1 MTPIVH
7 RAVDAARWLDR
18 RWWVLIVGVFAGSE
32 IGFTAWAR
40 LSDSPTL
47 LARADKAERGD
58 LYASLSS
65 SSGALL
71 GFTIAAV
78 AVLVAFGGPA
88 GPSPRDAN
96 VHAARRKLVSVL
108 LVTAAFL
115 GSALVLSTI
124 ALGVDRA
131 AAGHEWLE
139 HLTLAAAAAS
149 AVGLAIGGLGFTLA
163 VLERRS

>member
-1 MTPIVH
+1 MRPVVQ
-7 RAVDAARWLDR
+7 RAVDVVRWLDR
-18 RWWVLIVGVFAGSE
+18 RWWVLVVAIFAGSE
-32 IGFTAWAR
+32 VGFTVWAQ
-40 LSDSPTL
+40 LSDGPTL
-47 LARADKAERGD
+47 LARADKADRSD
-58 LYASLSS
+58 LYSSLSS

-78 AVLVAFGGPA
+78 AVLIAFGGPA
-88 GPSPRDAN
+88 SPAPREAN
-96 VHAARRKLVSVL
+96 LDAARRKLVGVL

-115 GSALVLSTI
+115 GSALALSTI

-139 HLTLAAAAAS
+139 HLTLSAAVAS
-149 AVGLAIGGLGFTLA
+149 AIGLAIGGLGFTLA

>member
-1 MTPIVH
+1 MSPFTH
-7 RAVDAARWLDR
+7 RAVAVARWLDR
-18 RWWVLIVGVFAGSE
+18 RWWILIVATFTGSE
-32 IGFTAWAR
+32 IGFTVWAQ
-40 LSDSPTL
+40 LSYSPTL
-47 LARADKAERGD
+47 LARADESDRGD
-58 LYASLSS
+58 LYSSLSS

-88 GPSPRDAN
+88 SRAPREVN
-96 VHAARRKLVSVL
+96 VDVARRKLVSVL
-108 LVTAAFL
+108 LITAAFL
-115 GSALVLSTI
+115 GLTLVLSTI

-139 HLTLAAAAAS
+139 HLTLSAAAAS

>member
-1 MTPIVH
+1 MTSVVH
-7 RAVDAARWLDR
+7 RAADAARWVDR
-18 RWWVLIVGVFAGSE
+18 RWWVLIAAIFVGSE
-32 IGFTAWAR
+32 IGFTAWAQ

-58 LYASLSS
+58 LYSSLSS

-78 AVLVAFGGPA
+78 AVLIAFGRPA
-88 GPSPRDAN
+88 SPSPREAN
-96 VHAARRKLVSVL
+96 LDAARRKLVSVL

-139 HLTLAAAAAS
+139 HLTLSAAAAS
-149 AVGLAIGGLGFTLA
+149 AAGLAVGGLGFTLA